1 LNTEFII
8 LFTLFHFPLP
18 NNNHVMHVRQDQRK
32 RSIKRNAR
40 QERDTAAGKPGR
52 LRPKIQ
58 ASKKRAHPNTEPRK
72 SARRNRGKYPET
84 RNRLKKSLPH
94 RQSHST
100 HQPPGL
106 SPDKPLAYLFIK
118 RKMVKEEENGTCIL

>member
-1 LNTEFII
+1 
-8 LFTLFHFPLP
+8 
-18 NNNHVMHVRQDQRK
+18 MHVRQDQRK
-32 RSIKRNAR
+32 RNTKE
-40 QERDTAAGKPGR
+40 ERDTAAGKPGR
-52 LRPKIQ
+52 LRPKTQ
-58 ASKKRAHPNTEPRK
+58 ASKKRAHPNTDPRE
-72 SARRNRGKYPET
+72 SARRNRGKYPEPGKISGNARYPET

-106 SPDKPLAYLFIK
+106 SPDELPAYLFIK

>member
-1 LNTEFII
+1 
-8 LFTLFHFPLP
+8 
-18 NNNHVMHVRQDQRK
+18 MHVRQDQRK
-32 RSIKRNAR
+32 RNTKE
-40 QERDTAAGKPGR
+40 ERDTAAGKPGR
-52 LRPKIQ
+52 LRPKTQ
-58 ASKKRAHPNTEPRK
+58 TSKKRAQPNTDPRE

>member
-1 LNTEFII
+1 MSCMCAKTREKG
-8 LFTLFHFPLP
+8 TL
-18 NNNHVMHVRQDQRK
+18 
-32 RSIKRNAR
+32 KRNAR

-52 LRPKIQ
+52 LRPKTQ
-58 ASKKRAHPNTEPRK
+58 ASKKRAHPNTDPRK